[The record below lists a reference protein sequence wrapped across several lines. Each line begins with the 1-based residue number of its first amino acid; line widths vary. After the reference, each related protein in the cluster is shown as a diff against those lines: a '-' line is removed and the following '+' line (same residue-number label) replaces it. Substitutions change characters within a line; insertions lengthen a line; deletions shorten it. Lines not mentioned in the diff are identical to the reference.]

1 MKHVLRA
8 LYFTVPL
15 IPALSGCYGNSEP
28 NTDVI
33 FSSKDFSVYTDR
45 VVQGEYTARAVSPT
59 EIVTDYKSPEQSGLS
74 RLLHFRLS
82 LNSRDNELMQGSS
95 HSVLVGTDTVFT
107 FGEALQEFDSIK
119 SDEVGL
125 LDRDTRWTL
134 KVDMTPVLKSFKE
147 RGYYVT
153 PTSDTI
159 YEHDFKGVW
168 VAGSVNPLTW
178 DFENLYGKHDQ
189 KLKDDDNDGIY
200 EVTLNLNPTTERPDN
215 PTGWSIDS
223 IDADMPRYKSD
234 QVLIDALYNMAIQ
247 EIKSNIRPDSTY
259 RAGKEWKGVWTRDV
273 SYSVY
278 LALAYL
284 DPEGSWRSLKAKLK
298 ESKNGTVI
306 VQDTGTGG
314 SWPVSSDRIVWAMAA
329 REIFYATG
337 ATGILPLA
345 LTAIENTLNDDMRV
359 VWDPNF
365 KLMHGEQSYLDWREQ
380 TYPKWMQPVDI
391 YESMCLGTNVLFVEA
406 FKTRDAMLTYVPG
419 EKPAPMWDGVDKEIS
434 NAINNNLWIPNLGY
448 YSEYLYG
455 GVYPIQSKA
464 TDNLGQSLAI
474 IFDIANPDMAKS
486 IIKNTP
492 YTPFGI
498 SSVYPQMPDINP
510 YHNDA
515 VWPFVQAYWNLASK
529 KAGNMQSFEKGFAAM
544 CRAAAMFGTNKELF
558 VGHNGDYRGTAVNS
572 DSQLWSCTGMASM
585 IFRGIMGMEFCPEG
599 ISFSPFVPSALT
611 GDKILEGFRYRNADL
626 TVTVKGTGDQ
636 IKSFTVNG
644 QEESSHMLPCNVE
657 GHVDI
662 VITMESEA
670 VPRQSINSVE
680 QAWMPSTPI
689 LEWTSDTHATVT
701 NYKTDL
707 SYDIWING
715 SLLDQINSNKIRL
728 VPQESYTVTD
738 IVPVSQEHYVGF
750 TCRPYEQIPASALT
764 MVDAVKMGATGTS
777 LIHDKD
783 MASEFIETSRVKN
796 RQINFDVTVDEDG
809 EYLFDV
815 RYANGSGPINTRNM
829 CALRMLYIN
838 GSEAGPV
845 VMPQRGIDEWLS
857 TGFSN
862 MLTVKLKKGLNRFS
876 LRLDVENMNEDAVNT
891 ALIRYAR
898 IIRK

>member
-1 MKHVLRA
+1 MRHNLLA
-8 LYFTVPL
+8 LCAVTAMATL
-15 IPALSGCYGNSEP
+15 CGCSGSTSDSSDAIYTSEE
-28 NTDVI
+28 
-33 FSSKDFSVYTDR
+33 FSVYPDR
-45 VVQGEYTARAVSPT
+45 VVQGAYTARAISPT

-82 LNSRDNELMQGSS
+82 LNSRDNELTQGTS
-95 HSVLVGTDTVFT
+95 HSVLVGTDTIFT
-107 FGEALQEFDSIK
+107 FGQALQEFDSIK
-119 SDEVGL
+119 AEDAGL
-125 LDRDTRWTL
+125 LERDTKWTL

-159 YEHDFKGVW
+159 YKHDFKGVW

-189 KLKDDDNDGIY
+189 KLKDLDNDGIY
-200 EVTLNLNPTTERPDN
+200 EVTLNLNPTTERPED
-215 PTGWSIDS
+215 PTGWKIDS
-223 IDADMPRYKSD
+223 IDMSMPRYTSD
-234 QVLIDALYNMAIQ
+234 QMLINALYNMSIE

-259 RAGKEWKGVWTRDV
+259 RAGKEWDGVWTRDV
-273 SYSVY
+273 AYSVY

-314 SWPVSSDRIVWAMAA
+314 SWPVSSDRVVWAMAA

-337 ATGILPLA
+337 DTSFLPLA
-345 LTAIENTLNDDMRV
+345 LEAIENTLNDDMRV

-380 TYPKWMQPVDI
+380 TYPKWMQPKDI
-391 YESMCLGTNVLFVEA
+391 FESMCLGTNVLYAEA
-406 FKTRDAMLTYVPG
+406 FKSRDAMLNYVPG
-419 EKPAPMWDGVDKEIS
+419 NKLKPMWNGIDQEVS

-464 TDNLGQSLAI
+464 TDNLGQALAI

-498 SSVYPQMPDINP
+498 SSVFPQMPDINP

-529 KAGNMQSFEKGFAAM
+529 KAMNMTSFEKGFAAM

-572 DSQLWSCTGMASM
+572 DSQLWSCAGMAAM
-585 IFRGIMGMEFCPEG
+585 IFRGIMGMEFRPEG
-599 ISFSPFVPSALT
+599 IRFSPFVPAALT
-611 GDKILEGFRYRNADL
+611 GDKTLENFRYRNANL
-626 TVTVKGTGDQ
+626 KITVSGTGEKV
-636 IKSFTVNG
+636 KSFSING
-644 QEESSHMLPCNVE
+644 QTESSCILPANVE
-657 GHVDI
+657 GDI
-662 VITMESEA
+662 EIKIIMEPTISA
-670 VPRQSINSVE
+670 PQAINSVQ
-680 QAWMPSTPI
+680 QAWMPSTPQ
-689 LEWTSDTHATVT
+689 LQWTSANQAVIK
-701 NYKTDL
+701 NY
-707 SYDIWING
+707 SPEVNYDIWING
-715 SLLDQINSNKIRL
+715 SLLDQITTNKVL
-728 VPQESYTVTD
+728 FVPQESYTVTD
-738 IVPVSQEHYVGF
+738 IVPVSQERYVGF
-750 TCRPYEQIPASALT
+750 TCRPYEQIPDGALT
-764 MVDAVKMGATGTS
+764 VVEAAKMGQTGTN
-777 LIHDKD
+777 LIKD
-783 MASEFIETSRVKN
+783 RDIASTFIETTRARN
-796 RQINFDVTVDEDG
+796 RQIDFDVTVDSEG
-809 EYLFDV
+809 EYFFDV

-829 CALRMLYIN
+829 CALRMLYVN
-838 GSEAGPV
+838 GAEAGPV

-862 MLTVKLKKGLNRFS
+862 MLTLKLKKGSNKFS
-876 LRLDVENMNEDAVNT
+876 LRLDVENMNEDGINT
-891 ALIRYAR
+891 ALIKYAR
-898 IIRK
+898 IIKK